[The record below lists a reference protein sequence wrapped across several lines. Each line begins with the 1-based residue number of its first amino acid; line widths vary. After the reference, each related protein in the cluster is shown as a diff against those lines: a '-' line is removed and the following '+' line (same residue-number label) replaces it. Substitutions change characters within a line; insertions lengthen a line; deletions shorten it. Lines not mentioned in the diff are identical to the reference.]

1 MKIPEQYGALK
12 STELGDVGSTEGLR
26 AEDLA
31 PVIALPVDLP
41 LLAILLFMSFVHNY
55 MLNDY
60 C

>member
-1 MKIPEQYGALK
+1 MKIPEQYSALK

-31 PVIALPVDLP
+31 PVVALPVDLP
-41 LLAILLFMSFVHNY
+41 LLAILLLMSFVHNY
-55 MLNDY
+55 ILNDY